1 MSLEIIIILGVLLF
15 LFGSISY
22 AIPSKK
28 SQEISKFRMEAL
40 KFGAKINIYTKAHKV
55 FKSDDFSLVNYVIKN
70 HSSIKDA
77 HFIRDKKE
85 FILYSPLKLKY
96 EDNFFELIS
105 KLNHIS
111 EDVIEV
117 AFIGSQ
123 ISFLWKEKTDITELK
138 KISTELN
145 HI

>member
-1 MSLEIIIILGVLLF
+1 MPSNYVCLGVKFNSNIKSVERDYKKNEIVMCLNYLQNKF
-15 LFGSISY
+15 KNKTSIEVSY
-22 AIPSKK
+22 QI
-28 SQEISKFRMEAL
+28 
-40 KFGAKINIYTKAHKV
+40 INETN
-55 FKSDDFSLVNYVIKN
+55 LE
-70 HSSIKDA
+70 DA

-96 EDNFFELIS
+96 EDNFLELIS
-105 KLNHIS
+105 KLNNIS

>member
-1 MSLEIIIILGVLLF
+1 
-15 LFGSISY
+15 
-22 AIPSKK
+22 
-28 SQEISKFRMEAL
+28 MEAL
-40 KFGAKINIYTKAHKV
+40 KFGAKINIYTKADKV

-96 EDNFFELIS
+96 EDNFLELIS
-105 KLNHIS
+105 KLNNLS